1 METKM
6 TDQLLDE
13 AACDALGIN
22 TPAESAAYQQEL
34 TTAGADARRTDQ
46 MLRETVSRLA
56 AASPH
61 LMPSADLRGRILQA
75 TAPTTFKMEDYR
87 KATRDNGK
95 FYRWGFYA
103 AMLFL
108 TLGAGYNM
116 MMQSKLK
123 HTEEVATAK
132 LNEAQKIVNNIT
144 ALDHKRVEAFTA
156 FFGDDVQQITFKGTN
171 GAVQGRAWLNEEKK
185 QALVVLPS
193 GMIPK
198 EGTLQLTQPGP
209 NGTAVAF
216 DTLVLKANE
225 APGAGVPEHVTPMKI
240 TDLRPDVNAKP
251 LIAGFNITGQ

>member
-1 METKM
+1 METKKM

-34 TTAGADARRTDQ
+34 TMAGADARRADQ

-61 LMPSADLRGRILQA
+61 LNPSADLRGRILQA

-116 MMQSKLK
+116 MMQSRLK
-123 HTEEVATAK
+123 QAQATQDRAEK
-132 LNEAQKIVNNIT
+132 VVNNIV

-156 FFGDDVQQITFKGTN
+156 FFSNDVQQITFVDTKGT
-171 GAVQGRAWLNEEKK
+171 VSGRAWLNEEKK

-193 GMIPK
+193 GMVPK
-198 EGTLQLTQPGP
+198 EGSLQLTQPGP
-209 NGTAVAF
+209 NGTAVVF

-225 APGAGVPEHVTPMKI
+225 APGAGVPEHMTPMKI
-240 TDLRPDVNAKP
+240 TDLRPDTNAKP
-251 LIAGFNITGQ
+251 LIAGFHITGQ